1 MEKIDE
7 KILYVD
13 DEKGNCDYFK
23 SAFRR
28 EYSILTA
35 LSGKE
40 ALMILQDN
48 PEICMIITDQRM
60 PEMSG
65 VEFLERSLQITP
77 DAIRILVTGYSDMK
91 AVIDA
96 INKGQIYHY
105 ISKPWSYDEMK
116 IIINKALEAYRLRV
130 ENRTLTSE
138 KEELLIKTERQE
150 KEYIR
155 AQLENLRKQVN
166 PHFLFN
172 CLNILHAMVPS
183 NPDARGFIQKLSS
196 VYRYL
201 LEHNEENL
209 VTLHQEMSF
218 LENYIYLQK
227 VRFKDALNYENGIQE
242 KDLEFKIP
250 SVSGQL
256 LVENAIKHNI
266 VSKEKP
272 LDVILTIEDGYFVVK
287 NTYQPK
293 LKPMPSTRVG
303 QENLRERLKYLTDK
317 EPAFNV
323 EGNFYVAKI
332 PILESMP

>member
-1 MEKIDE
+1 MEKLDE

-28 EYSILTA
+28 EYTILTA
-35 LSGKE
+35 LSGRE
-40 ALMILQDN
+40 ALSLLQEN
-48 PEICMIITDQRM
+48 PEICNIITDQRM

-65 VEFLERSLQITP
+65 VEFLERSLQIAP

-130 ENRTLTSE
+130 ENKALTFE
-138 KEELLIKTERQE
+138 KEELILKTERQE

-172 CLNILHAMVPS
+172 CLNILHAMVP
-183 NPDARGFIQKLSS
+183 NQPDARKFIQKLST

-209 VTLHQEMSF
+209 VTLHQEVSF

-227 VRFKDALNYENGIQE
+227 VRFKEGLIFENSIAP
-242 KDLEFKIP
+242 KDLEHKIP

-266 VSKEKP
+266 ISKEKP
-272 LDVILTIEDGYFVVK
+272 LDVVLSVEEGYFVVK
-287 NTYQPK
+287 NTFQPK
-293 LKPMPSTRVG
+293 AKPMPSTRVG
-303 QENLRERLKYLTDK
+303 QENLKERLKYLTDR
-317 EPAFNV
+317 EPEFIV

-332 PILESMP
+332 PILEAMN